1 MSTVMSRQPGYLL
14 SDSASELD
22 RLRMQARFWEPDAQ
36 SMLGLIGVRPGWRCL
51 DLGCGAMGILRSLSE
66 AVGPEGSVIGIDND
80 PRLLSAARKWAD
92 TQPGMGN
99 VQLMEGDA
107 FRTGL
112 PRASFDLVHARFMFC
127 PLGTSDA
134 LLREMLALLKPGGII
149 AVQEPIASSWRFYP
163 SRPAVERL
171 IAAILSAFQAGGG
184 NFDAG
189 AWCYPMLRSA
199 GLENVQT
206 TAVVRALQPGDPY
219 RRLPVQFAAS
229 LEERILGEGLLS
241 EQELS
246 RLVVAAEAAAAD
258 DQTLATTFTLMQAWG
273 RKAA

>member
-1 MSTVMSRQPGYLL
+1 MSTVMSRQSGYLL
-14 SDSASELD
+14 SDSGSELD

-36 SMLGLIGVRPGWRCL
+36 SMLGLIGVRAGWRCL

-66 AVGPEGSVIGIDND
+66 AVGAEGSVVGLDND
-80 PRLLSAARKWAD
+80 PRLLAAARKWAD
-92 TQPGMGN
+92 AQPGMDN
-99 VQLMEGDA
+99 VELMEGDA

-127 PLGTSDA
+127 PLGTSEA
-134 LLREMLALLKPGGII
+134 LLREMLALVKPGGMI
-149 AVQEPIASSWRFYP
+149 AIQEPVASSWRFYP

-171 IAAILSAFQAGGG
+171 VAAIVTAFQAGGG

-189 AWCYPMLRSA
+189 AWSYLMLRSA

-206 TAVVRALQPGDPY
+206 TAVLRALQPGDPY
-219 RRLPVQFAAS
+219 RLLPVQFAAS
-229 LEERILGEGLLS
+229 LRERIIEDGLLS
-241 EQELS
+241 EDELA
-246 RLVVAAEAAAAD
+246 RLMIAAEAAAAD
-258 DQTLATTFTLMQAWG
+258 DQTVATTFTLMQAWG